1 MIYVVVTKPAL
12 GWLFAV
18 SKAADSPK
26 EVTSALRGLG
36 WLLHLL
42 SSPKLSWKLSRKYWI
57 YD

>member
-1 MIYVVVTKPAL
+1 MVVTKPAL